1 MILAELNDFL
11 LDSPKLIIHRG
22 SVWVDLIGIS
32 DIGTTFDFVAYYW
45 KSSANGNLKSMPP
58 VTDITNSQ

>member
-11 LDSPKLIIHRG
+11 LDSPKLIIHRS

-32 DIGTTFDFVAYYW
+32 DIGTTFDFVAYCYSIG
-45 KSSANGNLKSMPP
+45 KVPQ
-58 VTDITNSQ
+58 TEI